1 MKKRFAIAADAALL
15 LAKNAAEVP
24 DSHALVAPTLLR
36 SQVLARLYS
45 AVRNGDLDKREAD
58 DQLDYLRGLR
68 IRLLGDRVL
77 QRYAWNIASKLE
89 WRIPIVPNTSP
100 SRSSRRTHW
109 LLWTLILPR
118 RRSPSS
124 ALPRWRICSQRS
136 REYGDRRQQGGCFR
150 RKAVK
155 LSCQRTNG
163 ATFHE
168 TCLAQRFSS
177 AMKPSQTDSDRC
189 DGDSRSVASL

>member
-77 QRYAWNIASKLE
+77 QRYAWNIARQQTRMDEYLLC
-89 WRIPIVPNTSP
+89 RI
-100 SRSSRRTHW
+100 H
-109 LLWTLILPR
+109 R
-118 RRSPSS
+118 RRAAPSG
-124 ALPRWRICSQRS
+124 RIGYS
-136 REYGDRRQQGGCFR
+136 G
-150 RKAVK
+150 
-155 LSCQRTNG
+155 
-163 ATFHE
+163 
-168 TCLAQRFSS
+168 
-177 AMKPSQTDSDRC
+177 P
-189 DGDSRSVASL
+189 

>member
-89 WRIPIVPNTSP
+89 WTNTYCAEYIAVAQ
-100 SRSSRRTHW
+100 
-109 LLWTLILPR
+109 LQADALVTLDP
-118 RRSPSS
+118 
-124 ALPRWRICSQRS
+124 
-136 REYGDRRQQGGCFR
+136 D
-150 RKAVK
+150 
-155 LSCQRTNG
+155 
-163 ATFHE
+163 
-168 TCLAQRFSS
+168 LAAAAQSFVR
-177 AMKPSQTDSDRC
+177 
-189 DGDSRSVASL
+189 VASVEDLLATIA